1 MMLAHGADPN
11 IREGAR
17 GQTALMWAVSARQP
31 QVVRLLLD
39 AHADVKARS
48 RSWTERVLLCCQFY
62 EGDDA
67 GAAMLP
73 VGGYTPLLFAA
84 QDGDVESAKLLL
96 AAGADVNDTAP
107 DGSGALVIAAHAAQ
121 SDMAAFLLAEGAD
134 PNASGAGYT
143 ALHIAA
149 MRADLNLVKAL
160 LDHGADPNA
169 RQMKGSP
176 TRRLRSGHAL
186 DFRLVG
192 ATPYLLAVR
201 ACQMEV
207 MKLLAARG
215 ADTTL
220 TLQDGRSALMVLA
233 GAPTT
238 EGPLPPDAKAAE
250 AVKLAVSLGTPVNQ
264 ADVNGDTA
272 LHAAATR
279 RRDALVQALV
289 DSGAALNAR
298 NHEGETPLA
307 AALKPPGPMKGT
319 ALAEE
324 YNFLRDH
331 KETAE
336 LLRKLGATT

>member
-1 MMLAHGADPN
+1 
-11 IREGAR
+11 
-17 GQTALMWAVSARQP
+17 
-31 QVVRLLLD
+31 
-39 AHADVKARS
+39 
-48 RSWTERVLLCCQFY
+48 
-62 EGDDA
+62 
-67 GAAMLP
+67 
-73 VGGYTPLLFAA
+73 
-84 QDGDVESAKLLL
+84 
-96 AAGADVNDTAP
+96 
-107 DGSGALVIAAHAAQ
+107 
-121 SDMAAFLLAEGAD
+121 
-134 PNASGAGYT
+134 
-143 ALHIAA
+143 
-149 MRADLNLVKAL
+149 
-160 LDHGADPNA
+160 
-169 RQMKGSP
+169 
-176 TRRLRSGHAL
+176 
-186 DFRLVG
+186 
-192 ATPYLLAVR
+192 
-201 ACQMEV
+201 
-207 MKLLAARG
+207 
-215 ADTTL
+215 
-220 TLQDGRSALMVLA
+220 MVLA